1 MNIYSIPMLL
11 STVDYD
17 GSFALVL
24 LLRYVAWVA
33 PSIFPSDVGI
43 ISLSHVHVSSDH
55 LNLRKRYR
63 LGLRGCI
70 CLVILLLP
78 LAGDNI
84 NSLQLIG
91 TVCALLWGVIAVE
104 TWGNALCEHVWIGD
118 KKKREYVC
126 KFNIKCV
133 QGEEQ
138 IPDDIS
144 EKRNSQEGDIC
155 FGV

>member
-1 MNIYSIPMLL
+1 MGNP
-11 STVDYD
+11 VPRPR
-17 GSFALVL
+17 A
-24 LLRYVAWVA
+24 
-33 PSIFPSDVGI
+33 DVGI

-55 LNLRKRYR
+55 LNLHKRYR
-63 LGLRGCI
+63 LGLRGCV
-70 CLVILLLP
+70 CLVILFLP
-78 LAGDNI
+78 LAGDNL

-104 TWGNALCEHVWIGD
+104 TWGNAMCDHVWIGD

-144 EKRNSQEGDIC
+144 EKRSSREGDLC